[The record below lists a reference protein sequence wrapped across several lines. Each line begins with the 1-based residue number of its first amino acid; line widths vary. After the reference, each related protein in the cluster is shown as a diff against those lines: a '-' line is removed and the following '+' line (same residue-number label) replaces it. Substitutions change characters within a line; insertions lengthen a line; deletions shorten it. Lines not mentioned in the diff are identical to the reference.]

1 MGLFDKLKK
10 QAVDAAGKAAKNAA
24 SGAAAPSAK
33 PSGSGTKSI
42 EFAALP
48 TTQAEFTALREAQM
62 QTPYET
68 AAMFVL
74 ALNAYTKNQTESVSM
89 MNFLKGPSPLSGRD
103 LQMLKTEMA
112 QSGKG
117 DYLARSYFA
126 GATPQNDYTPSQP
139 YTVVVSDNP
148 YSYDNDGHAK
158 LYVACG
164 GADTPRPITLRQAKD
179 GKWYLWE
186 QFLLTG
192 IKKAESSNPWA

>member
-1 MGLFDKLKK
+1 MGFFDKLKK
-10 QAVDAAGKAAKNAA
+10 QAANVAEQVTKAT
-24 SGAAAPSAK
+24 GAQPAQTTGGGGA
-33 PSGSGTKSI
+33 KSI
-42 EFAALP
+42 AFAALP
-48 TTQAEFTALREAQM
+48 ASQAEFKALPQAQM
-62 QTPYET
+62 QTPHDT

-74 ALNAYTKNQTESVSM
+74 ALNVYSQNPNEALAM
-89 MNFLKGPSPLSGRD
+89 MNILKGPSPLSGREI
-103 LQMLKTEMA
+103 QFLKGEMGQA
-112 QSGKG
+112 GKG

-126 GATPQNDYTPSQP
+126 GATPQNDYTPSRP

-148 YSYDNDGHAK
+148 YSYDNQGYAK
-158 LYVACG
+158 LFVACG